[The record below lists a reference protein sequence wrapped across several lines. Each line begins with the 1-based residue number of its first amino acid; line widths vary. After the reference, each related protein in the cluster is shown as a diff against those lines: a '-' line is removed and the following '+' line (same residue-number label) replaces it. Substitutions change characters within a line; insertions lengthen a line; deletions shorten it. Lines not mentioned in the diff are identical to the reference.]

1 MADLYSYLVAFFL
14 ISLITKLVILRRHNK
29 NSPPSPL
36 SLPLI
41 GHLYLLK
48 PPLHLTL
55 QTLSLKYGPIF
66 SLRLGLRSFLVV
78 SSPSSVED
86 CFTKNDIVL
95 ANRPRSMVG
104 DNLSYNYSSFLL
116 APHGHHWRSLRKLTT
131 IEIFSQKGLQ
141 KFSAVR
147 EEEVLSMV
155 RHVFAVSSGGSGK
168 VDLNYLF
175 FLLMF
180 NIMTRINFGKKWIGE
195 EIASTGEAKRRVKEV
210 RDAFFPSL
218 SLINECDFFPFL
230 RWVGYKG
237 LEKKL
242 VMLHR
247 KRDEFLRGLIEEFRG
262 RKTSSSNET
271 LIEKLLSLQESEPE
285 FYSESVV
292 KSTAMIMYVAGPD
305 TSANTMKWCMSLL
318 LNHPQELQKLR
329 NEIKNHVGHGRL
341 LKESDIPNLP
351 YLRCVINESLRLYPV
366 APLLLPHFSSEDC
379 TVGGYHV
386 PKGTTLLVNAWAVHR
401 DPKVWEEPDEFKPER
416 FEDILEGEREGFNFR
431 YLPFGMGRRACPG
444 AAMAIRIVSLAVGA
458 LVHCFDW
465 ERVGE
470 ELVDLNQDFGI
481 TLAKSRPLEA
491 VSSPRPFVIDLLSQ
505 L

>member
-1 MADLYSYLVAFFL
+1 MAGLYSYLVAFFL

-55 QTLSLKYGPIF
+55 QTLSLKHGPIF

-116 APHGHHWRSLRKLTT
+116 APHGHHWRCLRRLTT
-131 IEIFSQKGLQ
+131 IEIFSHKGLQ

-195 EIASTGEAKRRVKEV
+195 EIASTDEAKRRVKEV

-237 LEKKL
+237 LEKRL

-292 KSTAMIMYVAGPD
+292 KSTAMVRVFFF
-305 TSANTMKWCMSLL
+305 W
-318 LNHPQELQKLR
+318 
-329 NEIKNHVGHGRL
+329 
-341 LKESDIPNLP
+341 
-351 YLRCVINESLRLYPV
+351 YLFLCFLFL
-366 APLLLPHFSSEDC
+366 FS
-379 TVGGYHV
+379 
-386 PKGTTLLVNAWAVHR
+386 R
-401 DPKVWEEPDEFKPER
+401 DF
-416 FEDILEGEREGFNFR
+416 
-431 YLPFGMGRRACPG
+431 
-444 AAMAIRIVSLAVGA
+444 
-458 LVHCFDW
+458 
-465 ERVGE
+465 
-470 ELVDLNQDFGI
+470 
-481 TLAKSRPLEA
+481 
-491 VSSPRPFVIDLLSQ
+491 
-505 L
+505 